1 MTMLP
6 LSQIS
11 NFHLAPLE
19 TKLLPPLDSFP
30 KPAAPAGVTSKI
42 EGLLIERAISHRQ
55 GSALFSQELLL
66 TLQIGDAHLK
76 IAIEPGH
83 RTIIGRWDEHN
94 AEAIHIDL
102 MPFGGRQ
109 QGVSRVHAAIFRT
122 SHTLALADLGS
133 ANGTFVNGQRLTPHQ
148 PCPIYDC
155 DHIRLGKLPIQIHY

>member
-6 LSQIS
+6 LSQMS
-11 NFHLAPLE
+11 TPHPAPLE

-42 EGLLIERAISHRQ
+42 EGLLIERAISRRQ
-55 GSALFSQELLL
+55 GSALFSQELVL

-76 IAIEPGH
+76 IAIEPGL

-94 AEAIHIDL
+94 AQAIHIDL

-109 QGVSRVHAAIFRT
+109 RGVSRVHAAIFRT
-122 SHTLALADLGS
+122 NHTLALADLGS
-133 ANGTFVNGQRLTPHQ
+133 ANGTFVNAQQLIPHQ
-148 PCPIYDC
+148 PCLLHDC
-155 DHIRLGKLPIQIHY
+155 DHIRLGKLPIQIHF